1 MAPCTGAGLDGLLLR
16 FSPGMLV
23 AMRTFFKA
31 THYRISVYSAMKK
44 STAYILVSLLL
55 FAACSPQKVINK
67 QVRQSILQDP
77 SLSKAHVG
85 ISLFDVSD
93 NKYLYNYQGSQYF
106 VPASNTKIATCFAAM
121 KYLGDSLTGI
131 RYLENDTAI
140 FLLPA
145 ADPTFLHPEFKKQP
159 VVDFLQK
166 TTKNLYITDRDWKDR
181 ALGSGWGW
189 SDYNEE
195 YMAER
200 SPLPVFGNIIR
211 WVQEAPEGVQNED
224 PFFAPSPLVYS
235 IPEVDWKVRFNS
247 DTASKSFYVQR
258 EQAENIFHITQG
270 TEKKKEQEV
279 PFVTHGLQSA
289 LELLPDTI
297 GKTVTRLEKLPLPV
311 ARLLAPNS
319 ELTAPNSQ
327 LATIHS
333 QPTDSMLK
341 PMMYRSDNFYAEQTL
356 LMASYQKLGVMSDRQ
371 IIDTL
376 LKTDFADLPQ
386 APRWVDGSGLSRYN
400 LFTPQDFVTILN
412 KMRERF
418 GMDRVKRIFPTGG
431 AGTLGNFY
439 KKDSGYIFA
448 KTGTLSGVVAL
459 SGYLYTKKNKLI
471 LFSVLVNN
479 HNGNAV
485 AIRRTVES
493 FITSIRERY

>member
-1 MAPCTGAGLDGLLLR
+1 MKYPKDGSAHR
-16 FSPGMLV
+16 NGN
-23 AMRTFFKA
+23 
-31 THYRISVYSAMKK
+31 RIMYIGAMKK
-44 STAYILVSLLL
+44 STGYILVSLLL

-67 QVRQSILQDP
+67 QVRNSILQDP
-77 SLSKAHVG
+77 AISKAHIG

-93 NKYLYNYQGSQYF
+93 NKYLYNYQGDQYF
-106 VPASNTKIATCFAAM
+106 VPASNTKIVTCFAAL

-145 ADPTFLHPEFKKQP
+145 ADPTLLHPEFKKQP

-166 TTKNLYITDRDWKDR
+166 TTKNLYITDQNWKDR

-200 SPLPVFGNIIR
+200 SPLPVFGNIVR
-211 WVQEAPEGVQNED
+211 WVQEAPEGTQNED
-224 PFFAPSPLVYS
+224 PLFAPSPSVYS
-235 IPEVDWKVRFNS
+235 IPEVDWKVRFNI
-247 DTASKSFYVQR
+247 DTALKSFYVQR
-258 EQAENIFHITQG
+258 GQAENVFHITQG
-270 TEKKKEQEV
+270 REKKKEQEV

-289 LELLPDTI
+289 LELLPNTL
-297 GKTVTRLEKLPLPV
+297 GKTVTRLEKLPRAIDRLLTPA
-311 ARLLAPNS
+311 ARLTTLNS
-319 ELTAPNSQ
+319 VLS
-327 LATIHS
+327 TIKS

-356 LMASYQKLGVMSDRQ
+356 LMVSNQKLGLMSDRL

-376 LKTDFADLPQ
+376 LKTDLADLPQ

-400 LFTPQDFVTILN
+400 LFTPQDFVSILN
-412 KMRERF
+412 KMREQF
-418 GMDRVKRIFPTGG
+418 GMDRLKKILPTGG
-431 AGTLGNFY
+431 TGTLGNFY
-439 KKDSGYIFA
+439 KKDSGYIYA

-459 SGYLYTKKNKLI
+459 SGYLYTRKNKLI

-485 AIRRTVES
+485 AVRRTVEA
-493 FITSIRERY
+493 FITNIRNKY

>member
-1 MAPCTGAGLDGLLLR
+1 
-16 FSPGMLV
+16 
-23 AMRTFFKA
+23 
-31 THYRISVYSAMKK
+31 MKK
-44 STAYILVSLLL
+44 STGYIIGSLLF
-55 FAACSPQKVINK
+55 FAACSPQKAINK
-67 QVRQSILQDP
+67 QVHKSILQDP
-77 SLSKAHVG
+77 AISKAHIG
-85 ISLFDVSD
+85 ISLFDVND
-93 NKYLYNYQGSQYF
+93 NKYLYNYQGDQYF
-106 VPASNTKIATCFAAM
+106 VPASNTKIVTCFAAL

-145 ADPTFLHPEFKKQP
+145 GDPTLLHPEFKKQP

-166 TTKNLYITDRDWKDR
+166 TTKNVYITDQDWKDR

-224 PFFAPSPLVYS
+224 PLFAPSPSVYS
-235 IPEVDWKVRFNS
+235 IPEVEWKVRFNG
-247 DTASKSFYVQR
+247 DTAVKSFYVER
-258 EQAENIFHITQG
+258 EQAENVFHITQG
-270 TEKKKEQEV
+270 KEKKKEQEV

-289 LELLPDTI
+289 LELLPDTLHKEVAY
-297 GKTVTRLEKLPLPV
+297 KTWKTTRSLQPMINSRKPV
-311 ARLLAPNS
+311 A
-319 ELTAPNSQ
+319 
-327 LATIHS
+327 IHS

-356 LMASYQKLGVMSDRQ
+356 LMVSNQKLGVMSDRL

-376 LKTDFADLPQ
+376 LKTDLADLPQ

-400 LFTPQDFVTILN
+400 LFTPQDFVAILN
-412 KMRERF
+412 KMREQF
-418 GMDRVKRIFPTGG
+418 GMDRLKKILPTGG
-431 AGTLGNFY
+431 TGTLGNFY
-439 KKDSGYIFA
+439 KKDSGYIYA

-459 SGYLYTKKNKLI
+459 SGYLYTQKNKLI

-485 AIRRTVES
+485 AVRRTVEA
-493 FITSIRERY
+493 FITSIRNKY